1 MSNLSTEDQVSDYN
15 NIPVLY
21 CKHCL
26 SIRVRDIPMMENSD
40 FCDKCGSTDIEE
52 TSIENWEELYKSRYG
67 HKYLEE

>member
-26 SIRVRDIPMMENSD
+26 SIRVRNIPMMENSD

>member
-1 MSNLSTEDQVSDYN
+1 MSNLNTEDQVSDYN

>member
-1 MSNLSTEDQVSDYN
+1 
-15 NIPVLY
+15 
-21 CKHCL
+21 
-26 SIRVRDIPMMENSD
+26 MMENSD

>member
-1 MSNLSTEDQVSDYN
+1 MSNLSTEDQISDYN

>member
-52 TSIENWEELYKSRYG
+52 TSIENWEELYKRRYG

>member
-1 MSNLSTEDQVSDYN
+1 MSNLNTEDQINDYN

-26 SIRVRDIPMMENSD
+26 SIRVRDIPMIENSD
-40 FCDKCGSTDIEE
+40 FCDKCGSTDIGK
-52 TSIENWEELYKSRYG
+52 TTIENWEELYKSRYG